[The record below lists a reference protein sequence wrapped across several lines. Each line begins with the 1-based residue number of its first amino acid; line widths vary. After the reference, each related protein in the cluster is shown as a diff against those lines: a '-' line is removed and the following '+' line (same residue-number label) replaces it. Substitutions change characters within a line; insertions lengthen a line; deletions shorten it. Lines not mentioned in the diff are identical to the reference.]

1 MKNSSETS
9 TAQLDQERSFVTLA
23 MRRFP
28 AYLELRERYLAISKV
43 FLFFFFFCFFYS
55 SSSFSSSLLLGH

>member
-9 TAQLDQERSFVTLA
+9 TAQLEQERSFVALA

-43 FLFFFFFCFFYS
+43 LFCFLFFFFFS
-55 SSSFSSSLLLGH
+55 SSSFSS